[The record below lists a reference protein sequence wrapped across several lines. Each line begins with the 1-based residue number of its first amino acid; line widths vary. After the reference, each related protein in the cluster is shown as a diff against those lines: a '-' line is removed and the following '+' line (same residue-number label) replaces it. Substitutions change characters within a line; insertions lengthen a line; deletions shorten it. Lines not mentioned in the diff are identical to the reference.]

1 MVKSKVKVKELIRKL
16 KDFDENAIVIF
27 GDDARMG
34 GMIYMKAP
42 ENFSRGNL
50 RVQDTPIG
58 PYVNLEKSDKGQ
70 YLVFDLTDSG
80 FFTVD
85 DFQK

>member
-1 MVKSKVKVKELIRKL
+1 MKVKELIRKL

-34 GMIYMKAP
+34 GVIYMKAP
-42 ENFSRGNL
+42 ENLYRGNL
-50 RVQDTPIG
+50 KVEDTPIG
-58 PYVNLEKSDKGQ
+58 PYVNLNKSEKGQ
-70 YLVFDLTDSG
+70 YLVFDLRESG
-80 FFTVD
+80 FYTVD